1 MAEIWEY
8 VAIIPFHFAFIEL
21 SGILYHQEVDKQDYS
36 QDSKEKGVF
45 RNVTYMEGMIEHS
58 CLA

>member
-8 VAIIPFHFAFIEL
+8 VSIIPFHFAFIEL
-21 SGILYHQEVDKQDYS
+21 PGILYHQEVDKQDCS
-36 QDSKEKGVF
+36 QDSKENGGF
-45 RNVTYMEGMIEHS
+45 RNMTYIEGMIEHS